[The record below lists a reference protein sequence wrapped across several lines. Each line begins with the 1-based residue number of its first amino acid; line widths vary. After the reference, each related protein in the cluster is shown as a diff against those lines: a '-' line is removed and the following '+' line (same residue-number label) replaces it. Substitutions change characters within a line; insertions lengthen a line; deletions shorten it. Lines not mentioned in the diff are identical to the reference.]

1 MPQAL
6 RRIAVEVALA
16 VQARGAVPGEL
27 LRGGAVARQAGE
39 EIGEQLAVE
48 AHARR
53 ELPEERAEALAQGEG
68 PEAKKFAS
76 GSSISRRRRTGD
88 VTRGLDAEN
97 EVLGVSSAQPRKRS
111 GVCRA

>member
-1 MPQAL
+1 MADFHGMPQAL

-39 EIGEQLAVE
+39 EIGEQPRSKRMLGGNRQRNGPRRWRR
-48 AHARR
+48 AR
-53 ELPEERAEALAQGEG
+53 G

-76 GSSISRRRRTGD
+76 GSSISRRRRTW
-88 VTRGLDAEN
+88 VM
-97 EVLGVSSAQPRKRS
+97 
-111 GVCRA
+111 

>member
-27 LRGGAVARQAGE
+27 ARRRVARQAGE

-76 GSSISRRRRTGD
+76 GSSISRRRRTW
-88 VTRGLDAEN
+88 VM
-97 EVLGVSSAQPRKRS
+97 
-111 GVCRA
+111 